1 MAYQALYRRW
11 RPRTFEAVVG
21 QSAICDTLRNSIKR
35 HKISHAFLFSGPRGT
50 GKTSCAKIF
59 AKAINCMDSKDGEP
73 CNQCS
78 NCLAAD
84 KGILNDIIEIDAAS
98 NNGVDEIRA
107 IRDKVKYAPTQGYY
121 KVYIIDEVHM
131 LSIGAFNALLK
142 TLEEPPE
149 HVVFILATT
158 ELQKVP
164 ATIISRTQRY
174 NFKRIS
180 NDQLVARMKFILDQ
194 EKIAYD
200 EKSLQV
206 IAQVADGGMRDSL
219 SILDQILSYD
229 QAKINYKD
237 TLAIT
242 GYADQVKIE
251 ALFLDLLNK
260 KTSQA
265 LEEVEELLN
274 NGASAKNILDEII
287 NLVVK
292 AMLAIKGD
300 TTVTFLSANYLEQ
313 LRLISTQV
321 LSQTLQL
328 ANDALNSLR
337 YTNQQQI
344 PLKVFVV
351 RISTQDVNATVSQT
365 DAAEIKQLQTKV
377 EQLSL
382 QVAELLKKANTSAIA
397 KPSEILTEIKDKVR
411 PTKAVN
417 PSVATLKKKKT
428 GLQLSTEANLKKVNV
443 VLSQATKQ
451 DLNTIKDVWQQD
463 MSSLLEVS
471 QRALLEVLE
480 PVAASPTQVVLKC
493 KYEFWFER
501 AMADEN
507 FISQLENNLEKLTQH
522 KYQIVL
528 VSEKS
533 WTTIRQ
539 EYVKKYKEHLI
550 IAQREL
556 ASNPNE
562 EVIKKA
568 KSLFGDLVNVKDDSD
583 L

>member
-1 MAYQALYRRW
+1 M
-11 RPRTFEAVVG
+11 T
-21 QSAICDTLRNSIKR
+21 
-35 HKISHAFLFSGPRGT
+35 
-50 GKTSCAKIF
+50 
-59 AKAINCMDSKDGEP
+59 
-73 CNQCS
+73 
-78 NCLAAD
+78 
-84 KGILNDIIEIDAAS
+84 
-98 NNGVDEIRA
+98 
-107 IRDKVKYAPTQGYY
+107 
-121 KVYIIDEVHM
+121 
-131 LSIGAFNALLK
+131 
-142 TLEEPPE
+142 
-149 HVVFILATT
+149 
-158 ELQKVP
+158 
-164 ATIISRTQRY
+164 
-174 NFKRIS
+174 KRIS
-180 NDQLVARMKFILDQ
+180 NDQLVNRMKFILDQ

-229 QAKINYKD
+229 QAKINYQD

-365 DAAEIKQLQTKV
+365 DAAEIKQLQTQV

-382 QVAELLKKANTSAIA
+382 QVAELLKKANSSAIA

-417 PSVATLKKKKT
+417 QSVATLKKKKT
-428 GLQLSTEANLKKVNV
+428 GLQLSTEANLKKVNAV
-443 VLSQATKQ
+443 LSQATKQDLNTIKDVWQQDMSSLLKVRPTKAVNQSVATLKKKKTGLQLSTEANLKKVNAVLSQATKQ

-507 FISQLENNLEKLTQH
+507 FITQLESNLEKLTQH

-528 VSEKS
+528 VSENS

-550 IAQREL
+550 IAQKEL